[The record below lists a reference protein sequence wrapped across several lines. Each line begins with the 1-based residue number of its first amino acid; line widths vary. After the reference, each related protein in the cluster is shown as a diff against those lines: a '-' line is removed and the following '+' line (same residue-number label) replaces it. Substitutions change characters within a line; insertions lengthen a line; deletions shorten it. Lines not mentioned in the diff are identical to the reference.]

1 MKIFWLTKLSDKD
14 QYRRTQ
20 LEISEALRKR
30 GHIVSLIFARHFSEK
45 KQIQKNI
52 IYLPTINCRII
63 SGFIFGIIIFFY
75 LPLII
80 KKKKADLVI
89 VSGDTIWNPF
99 LLSFKP
105 YDIPIILD
113 IRSLP
118 IDRDKSSL
126 LTDISF
132 YFSKYLFDGY
142 TTISRELK
150 EILKKKYHLQD
161 KRIGIWS
168 SGVSKDLLNNSLNQ
182 QAIDNKIDTHKF
194 VLINHGT
201 YSPTRGIENLIRSIA
216 ELNDFMKKNIK
227 LLLIGIPIEKK
238 IDLTTLCEELK
249 LTEEIDIIPPVDNEK
264 IPQYIRSSDI
274 GIIPLPP
281 NNQWWQVSVPLKTL
295 EYLAMSKPII
305 ATNIPF
311 HHRIFEKGNC
321 GVLIENNE
329 PKTIANAIIFLYKNR
344 EKLDEMGRKGREIV
358 EKYYTWE
365 KSAIDLEEFINK
377 IIFKELK

>member
-1 MKIFWLTKLSDKD
+1 MNIFWLTKLNDTD

-30 GHIVSLIFARHFSEK
+30 GHLVSLIFARHFSEK

-52 IYLPTINCRII
+52 IYLPTINYRVI
-63 SGFIFGIIIFFY
+63 SGFIFGLIIFFY
-75 LPLII
+75 LPLLI
-80 KKKKADLVI
+80 KKKKVDIVI

-99 LLSFKP
+99 LLSFKL
-105 YDIPIILD
+105 YRIPIILD
-113 IRSLP
+113 IRSLATEG
-118 IDRDKSSL
+118 DTSL

-142 TTISRELK
+142 TTISCELK

-168 SGVSKDLLNNSLNQ
+168 SGVSKDLFNDSLNQ
-182 QAIDNKIDTHKF
+182 QAIDNKIDPHKF

-201 YSPTRGIENLIRSIA
+201 YSPNRGIENLIRSIA

-227 LLLIGIPIEKK
+227 LLLVGIPTDKK
-238 IDLTTLCEELK
+238 RDITTLCEELK
-249 LTEEIDIIPPVDNEK
+249 LTEEIDIISPVDNKK
-264 IPQYIRSSDI
+264 IPQYIQSSDI

-281 NNQWWQVSVPLKTL
+281 DNQWWRVSVPLKTL
-295 EYLAMSKPII
+295 EYLAMGKPIV

-311 HHRIFEKGNC
+311 HHRIFEKGKC
-321 GVLIENNE
+321 GVLIDNNE
-329 PKTIANAIIFLYKNR
+329 PKTIAIAITYLYRNR
-344 EKLDEMGRKGREIV
+344 EKLNEMGRTGREIV
-358 EKYYTWE
+358 QKYYTWD
-365 KSAIDLEEFINK
+365 KSALDLEIFIKK
-377 IIFKELK
+377 IVLRN